1 MSGYLSLLGPQ
12 PDDPKQVQLVQKI
25 SEKTR
30 EGKIAWSKTKT
41 GISAS
46 VSGKMVVSFVVSPT
60 FLGLGGHAW
69 AVFTIRGEKGN
80 EILRVENVADP
91 VGVLTGRSTEGG
103 LLVKAANEL
112 FNLVQESAKGDVER
126 ALDLVSRI

>member
-1 MSGYLSLLGPQ
+1 MSSILHLLGPQ
-12 PDDPKQVQLVQKI
+12 PDDPKQVELVQKI

-30 EGKIAWSKTKT
+30 EGKIAWSRTKT

-60 FLGLGGHAW
+60 LFGLGGHAW

-80 EILRVENVADP
+80 EILKVENLADAM
-91 VGVLTGRSTEGG
+91 GVLTGRSTVGP
-103 LLVKAANEL
+103 LAQAANEL
-112 FNLVQESAKGDVER
+112 FNLVQESAKGDVEK

>member
-1 MSGYLSLLGPQ
+1 MSGYSFLLGPQ
-12 PDDPKQVQLVQKI
+12 PDDPKQVELVQRI

-46 VSGKMVVSFVVSPT
+46 LSGKMVVSFVASPT
-60 FLGLGGHAW
+60 LLGLGGHEW

-80 EILRVENVADP
+80 EILKVENVGDI
-91 VGVLTGRSTEGG
+91 VGVLTGRSKEGG
-103 LLVKAANEL
+103 PLVKAANEL
-112 FNLVQESAKGDVER
+112 FNLVQESAKGDVEK

>member
-1 MSGYLSLLGPQ
+1 MTGYEFLLGPQ
-12 PDDPKQVQLVQKI
+12 PDDPKQVELVQKI

-30 EGKIAWSKTKT
+30 EGKIGWSKTKT

-60 FLGLGGHAW
+60 LLGLGGHAW
-69 AVFTIRGEKGN
+69 ALFTIRGEKGN
-80 EILRVENVADP
+80 EILKVENVADIA
-91 VGVLTGRSTEGG
+91 GVLTGRSTAGP
-103 LLVKAANEL
+103 LAQAANEL
-112 FNLVQESAKGDVER
+112 FSLVQESAKGDVER

>member
-1 MSGYLSLLGPQ
+1 MSTYSGLLGPP

-41 GISAS
+41 GLSAS
-46 VSGKMVVSFVVSPT
+46 VSGKMVVSFVVSPG
-60 FLGLGGHAW
+60 FLGIGGHTW
-69 AVFTIRGEKGN
+69 AVLTIRGEKAN
-80 EILRVENVADP
+80 EILKVENINDLAAA
-91 VGVLTGRSTEGG
+91 LTGRSTEGS
-103 LLVKAANEL
+103 LLHAADEL